1 MSILDIDYLNL
12 FPISTNITF
21 LCPFGYVFS
30 NDWFATPM
38 LIISCQESGAF
49 EMPDWDEY
57 VCVEGELLTIDF
69 IILKTKIYF
78 IQATT
83 TECYDCTTTSKYAYS
98 ENCKI

>member
-1 MSILDIDYLNL
+1 MKFILLGGLERVSQMKLFNLDTDTLNILDIDYLNL

-57 VCVEGELLTIDF
+57 VCVEGELLTIES
-69 IILKTKIYF
+69 IALY
-78 IQATT
+78 
-83 TECYDCTTTSKYAYS
+83 
-98 ENCKI
+98 